1 VGVATARRPLND
13 RKRMRRT
20 SIYPHRSVRSLP
32 LNGTRIGAAL
42 VLSLVLTGAAFWFRA
57 PLLARHNQ
65 ISAALLRLCDVPLE
79 GSTQVDVFE
88 PIGSAEV
95 VTTPVF
101 RLHEQ
106 PVRVAIL
113 FVSAV
118 LILLA
123 LYRRVE
129 LVRNFVV
136 FLLVLLLAAA
146 AIMVFSSNSE
156 LTSAEITSAEFSQIW
171 LRGEILVWL
180 LLPWLS
186 AGLLVVLQPS
196 AWLGLIWAVLMQAY
210 GFFWSAIRLAFCLG
224 VLHYSG
230 LLFMPLLWFT
240 LGLLA
245 DVLYIVVFLSLSTRV
260 AGLIAWGRRLYW
272 QF

>member
-1 VGVATARRPLND
+1 
-13 RKRMRRT
+13 M
-20 SIYPHRSVRSLP
+20 
-32 LNGTRIGAAL
+32 
-42 VLSLVLTGAAFWFRA
+42 LSLALTSAACWFRA

-65 ISAALLRLCDVPLE
+65 ISGAVLRLCGVPLD
-79 GSTQVDVFE
+79 GSARVDVFE

-101 RLHEQ
+101 HLNQQ
-106 PVRVAIL
+106 PLRVAIL
-113 FVSAV
+113 FTGAV
-118 LILLA
+118 LMLLA
-123 LYRRVE
+123 VYGRVE
-129 LVRNFVV
+129 LARNFIV

-146 AIMVFSSNSE
+146 ALMVFASN
-156 LTSAEITSAEFSQIW
+156 AEITSAEFSQIW
-171 LRGEILVWL
+171 LRGEVLVWL
-180 LLPWLS
+180 LLPWFS

-196 AWLGLIWAVLMQAY
+196 GWLGLIWAVVMQAY

-245 DVLYIVVFLSLSTRV
+245 DVLYIVVFLSLSTRL
-260 AGLIAWGRRLYW
+260 AGLAAWGRRVYW

>member
-1 VGVATARRPLND
+1 ML
-13 RKRMRRT
+13 
-20 SIYPHRSVRSLP
+20 SV
-32 LNGTRIGAAL
+32 
-42 VLSLVLTGAAFWFRA
+42 VLTAAAFWFRA
-57 PLLARHNQ
+57 PLLAWHNQ
-65 ISAALLRLCDVPLE
+65 ISAAVLRLCDVPLD
-79 GSTQVDVFE
+79 GSTQVVVFE

-101 RLHEQ
+101 HLNQQ
-106 PVRVAIL
+106 PARVAIL

-118 LILLA
+118 LVLLV
-123 LYRRVE
+123 LYGRVE
-129 LVRNFVV
+129 LARNFIV
-136 FLLVLLLAAA
+136 FLLILLLAAA
-146 AIMVFSSNSE
+146 AVMVFSSG
-156 LTSAEITSAEFSQIW
+156 ADVTSAEFSQIW
-171 LRGEILVWL
+171 LRSEVLVWL
-180 LLPWLS
+180 LLPWFS

-196 AWLGLIWAVLMQAY
+196 AWPGLIWAVLMQAY

-230 LLFMPLLWFT
+230 LLFMPLLWFA

-260 AGLIAWGRRLYW
+260 AGLAAWGRRLYW

>member
-1 VGVATARRPLND
+1 VRR
-13 RKRMRRT
+13 K

-32 LNGTRIGAAL
+32 LNGARLSAAV
-42 VLSLVLTGAAFWFRA
+42 VLALALTAATYWFRA
-57 PLLARHNQ
+57 PLLAQHNQ
-65 ISAALLRLCDVPLE
+65 ISAAVLRLCSIPLD
-79 GSTQVDVFE
+79 GSARVDVFG

-101 RLHEQ
+101 HLSRQ

-113 FVSAV
+113 FFGAV
-118 LILLA
+118 LALLA
-123 LYRRVE
+123 VYWRVE
-129 LVRNFVV
+129 LARNFVV
-136 FLLVLLLAAA
+136 FLLVLLFLAAGVMTFA
-146 AIMVFSSNSE
+146 PGS
-156 LTSAEITSAEFSQIW
+156 EITSAEFSQIW

-180 LLPWLS
+180 LLPWVS
-186 AGLLVVLQPS
+186 AGLLVVLQHTVWP
-196 AWLGLIWAVLMQAY
+196 GLIWAVLMQAY
-210 GFFWSAIRLAFCLG
+210 GFLWSAIRLAFCLG

-260 AGLIAWGRRLYW
+260 AGLRAWGRRTSW

>member
-1 VGVATARRPLND
+1 
-13 RKRMRRT
+13 M
-20 SIYPHRSVRSLP
+20 
-32 LNGTRIGAAL
+32 GAAL
-42 VLSLVLTGAAFWFRA
+42 LLSLVLTAATFWFRA

-65 ISAALLRLCDVPLE
+65 ISAALLRLCSVPLD
-79 GSTQVDVFE
+79 GSIRVDVFE

-101 RLHEQ
+101 HLRQQ
-106 PVRVAIL
+106 PVRVAVL
-113 FVSAV
+113 FAGAV
-118 LILLA
+118 LVLLA
-123 LYRRVE
+123 VYGSVE
-129 LVRNFVV
+129 LARNFIV
-136 FLLVLLLAAA
+136 FLLVLLLVAAGVMA
-146 AIMVFSSNSE
+146 FWS
-156 LTSAEITSAEFSQIW
+156 SAEITSSEFSQIW

-180 LLPWLS
+180 LLPWFS

-196 AWLGLIWAVLMQAY
+196 AWAGLIWAVLMQAY
-210 GFFWSAIRLAFCLG
+210 GFLWSAIRLAFCLG

-260 AGLIAWGRRLYW
+260 AGLRAWGRRIYW

>member
-1 VGVATARRPLND
+1 
-13 RKRMRRT
+13 M
-20 SIYPHRSVRSLP
+20 
-32 LNGTRIGAAL
+32 GAAL
-42 VLSLVLTGAAFWFRA
+42 VLSLVLTAAAFWFRA

-65 ISAALLRLCDVPLE
+65 ISTVLLRLCDVPLE
-79 GSTQVDVFE
+79 GSTQVDVFA

-95 VTTPVF
+95 VTTSVF
-101 RLHEQ
+101 HLNQQ

-118 LILLA
+118 LVLLA
-123 LYRRVE
+123 VYGRVE
-129 LVRNFVV
+129 LARNFVV

-146 AIMVFSSNSE
+146 AIMVFASN
-156 LTSAEITSAEFSQIW
+156 AEITSAEFSQIW
-171 LRGEILVWL
+171 LRGEFLVWL
-180 LLPWLS
+180 LLPWFS

-196 AWLGLIWAVLMQAY
+196 AWPGLLWAVLMQAY

-260 AGLIAWGRRLYW
+260 AGLFAWGRRLYW

>member
-1 VGVATARRPLND
+1 
-13 RKRMRRT
+13 M
-20 SIYPHRSVRSLP
+20 
-32 LNGTRIGAAL
+32 GAAL
-42 VLSLVLTGAAFWFRA
+42 VLSLALTVAAFWFRA
-57 PLLARHNQ
+57 PLLAWHNQ
-65 ISAALLRLCDVPLE
+65 ISTALLRLCNVPLE

-101 RLHEQ
+101 QLHQQ
-106 PVRVAIL
+106 PVRVAVL
-113 FVSAV
+113 FVGAV
-118 LILLA
+118 LVLLA
-123 LYRRVE
+123 LYGRVE
-129 LVRNFVV
+129 LARNFIV

-146 AIMVFSSNSE
+146 AVMVFASN
-156 LTSAEITSAEFSQIW
+156 AEITSAEFSQIW
-171 LRGEILVWL
+171 LRSEVLVWL
-180 LLPWLS
+180 LLPWFS

-196 AWLGLIWAVLMQAY
+196 AWPGLIWGVLMQAY

-260 AGLIAWGRRLYW
+260 AGLFAWGRRLYW